1 MLTNFERAILLT
13 KNYYNNNIDINSTTA
28 AKQQQ
33 QQRVSPAPEGRG
45 GNDEQEGEWFEWSTK
60 SNIFAKF

>member
-1 MLTNFERAILLT
+1 MLTNFERTILLT
-13 KNYYNNNIDINSTTA
+13 KNYCNNNIDINSTTA

-45 GNDEQEGEWFEWSTK
+45 GNDEQEGE
-60 SNIFAKF
+60 